1 MNKRDSFTGFG
12 VGSASSIGVVRMLC
26 LLSVALRLAEHD
38 ARGHP
43 PTIVVVQNSDSIT
56 NVVNPDIIL

>member
-1 MNKRDSFTGFG
+1 
-12 VGSASSIGVVRMLC
+12 MLC
-26 LLSVALRLAEHD
+26 LLSVALRLAERD

-56 NVVNPDIIL
+56 NIVNPDTIYNAELKVR